1 MTRKMIL
8 LTMLLAVGFLLP
20 ALPARAHCD
29 TLDGPVIADAR
40 AAMANG
46 DVTRVLKWITP
57 EDEREVRHAF
67 TQTLAVRRLSP
78 TAEELADRYFFETLV
93 RVHRAGEGAPYTGLK
108 PAGTPPEPGVTEAD
122 AALAAGWVEPLVQA
136 VTAVVAHGIEAR
148 FARVAELKKHASDS
162 ATAGREYVEAYV
174 EYMHYVENLLQI
186 AEGATEHH
194 TPAVEAGR
202 EHHH

>member
-1 MTRKMIL
+1 MTRKVIL
-8 LTMLLAVGFLLP
+8 LTMLLAMGFLLP

-29 TLDGPVIADAR
+29 TLDGPVVADAR
-40 AAMANG
+40 TALANG
-46 DVTRVLKWITP
+46 VVTPVLKWVTP

-78 TAEELADRYFFETLV
+78 AAEELADRYFFETLV

-122 AALAAGWVEPLVQA
+122 TALAAGKVEPLVQA
-136 VTAVVAHGIEAR
+136 VTAAVADGIEAR
-148 FARVAELKKHASDS
+148 FTRVAELKKHANDS
-162 ATAGREYVEAYV
+162 VTAGREYVEAYV
-174 EYMHYVENLLQI
+174 EYMHYVENLLQV
-186 AEGATEHH
+186 AGGTTEHQA
-194 TPAVEAGR
+194 PAVEAGG